1 MDDNK
6 SASKAIKVFIIE
18 DDEIFAETVQIFL
31 GNTIK
36 SELEIYRFTTGSEC
50 MGRIHLNPN
59 LVIVD
64 LNLPDMSGLQLLSKL
79 RAHNESLQTIVL
91 SGQSDVKITID
102 VFKQGVDYY
111 ILKSA
116 NCWDELKNAIAK
128 VSAHIHL
135 QLEVENLKEVIV
147 NRNKYSNI
155 LGSSPEILRI
165 LKMLQKVEKNN
176 ITVLVTGESGTG
188 KELIAKT
195 LHFNSPRKKKNFIP
209 VNVPAIPQDLIESE
223 LFGHEKGA
231 FTGAER
237 KRIGKF
243 EEADG
248 GTLFLDEIG
257 EMNLDL
263 QSKLLRVLQENEV
276 VRVGSNKI
284 IHTDVR
290 IVASTNRD
298 LKLEIKEGRFR
309 EDLYYRLSGFFI
321 DLPPLRDRGND
332 VALLAKHFLNN
343 FCNENGLPN
352 MQIGKDALAALM
364 KHSWPG
370 NIRELKSMVE
380 RCAILCESDCIK
392 KEDLVFGGVDPKPQK
407 VILSA

>member
-1 MDDNK
+1 MNDDKNT
-6 SASKAIKVFIIE
+6 SQEIKVFIIE

-31 GNTIK
+31 ANTIK
-36 SELEIYRFTTGSEC
+36 LELKIYRFSTGSEC
-50 MGRIHLNPN
+50 LQNIHLNPN

-64 LNLPDMSGLQLLSKL
+64 LNLPDMPGLQLLSKL
-79 RAHNESLQTIVL
+79 RAHDESLKTIVL
-91 SGQSDVKITID
+91 SGQNDVKITID

-116 NCWDELKNAIAK
+116 SCWDELKNAITK

-135 QLEVENLKEVIV
+135 QLEVESLKEVIV
-147 NRNKYSNI
+147 NRNNYSNI

-165 LKMLQKVEKNN
+165 LKMLQKVEKSN

-195 LHFNSPRKKKNFIP
+195 LHFNSPRRKKNFIP
-209 VNVPAIPQDLIESE
+209 INVPAIPQDLIESE

-284 IHTDVR
+284 ISTDVR
-290 IVASTNRD
+290 IVASTNRN
-298 LKLEIKEGRFR
+298 LKLEVKEGRFR
-309 EDLYYRLSGFFI
+309 EDLYYRLTGFFI
-321 DLPPLRDRGND
+321 DLPPLRNRGND
-332 VALLAKHFLNN
+332 VALLSKHFLNK
-343 FCNENGLPN
+343 FCSENGLPPTK
-352 MQIGKDALAALM
+352 IGKGALEALIQ
-364 KHSWPG
+364 HSWPG
-370 NIRELKSMVE
+370 NVRELKSTIE
-380 RCAILCESDCIK
+380 RCIILCDSNIITE
-392 KEDLVFGGVDPKPQK
+392 EDLVFGSIDHQP
-407 VILSA
+407 ADMA